1 MDSKN
6 RTRRTPAKKKKPST
20 FKPARAFVIGLFL
33 FVGVVFINL
42 LNNENLGEI
51 SEMQQRI
58 DVMDDR
64 IAELGREN
72 EQLRTKIISI
82 GKDDH
87 LIEKV
92 AREELGLVKSGE
104 IVYKMYD

>member
-1 MDSKN
+1 M
-6 RTRRTPAKKKKPST
+6 KKKKPSN
-20 FKPARAFVIGLFL
+20 FKPVRAFVIGLFL
-33 FVGVVFINL
+33 FIGIVSINL
-42 LNNENLGEI
+42 LNNENLSEI
-51 SEMQQRI
+51 GEMQERI
-58 DVMDDR
+58 EVMDDR
-64 IAELGREN
+64 IAELGKEN

-92 AREELGLVKSGE
+92 AREELGLIKSGE